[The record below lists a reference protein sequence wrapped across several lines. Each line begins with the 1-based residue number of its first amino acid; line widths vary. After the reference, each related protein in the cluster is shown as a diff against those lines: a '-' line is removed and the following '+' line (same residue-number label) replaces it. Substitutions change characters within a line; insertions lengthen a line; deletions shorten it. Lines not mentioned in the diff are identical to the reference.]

1 MYEEQSD
8 SELEEKESEYIPE
21 EIKQIKEPKKKL
33 KQLTERRT
41 NIFVYLN
48 NNAKRNKW

>member
-41 NIFVYLN
+41 NNIFVYLN
-48 NNAKRNKW
+48 NNTKRNK